1 MAKCQ
6 WGFLEASQSY
16 LAQAVCK
23 IKYKKLSL
31 TKILPEETVCT
42 VTVPRYEDHITE

>member
-1 MAKCQ
+1 MRLPRSFSKLLGSGCLQ
-6 WGFLEASQSY
+6 NKVQ
-16 LAQAVCK
+16 
-23 IKYKKLSL
+23 KLSL